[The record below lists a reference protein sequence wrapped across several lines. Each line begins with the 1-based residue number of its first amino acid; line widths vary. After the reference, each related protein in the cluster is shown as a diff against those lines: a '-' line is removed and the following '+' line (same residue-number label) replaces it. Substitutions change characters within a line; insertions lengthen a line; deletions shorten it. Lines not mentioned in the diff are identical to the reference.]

1 LLPRIERAGLRV
13 AIKRRLAS
21 SLSLTRPRRRAS
33 RSRPAA
39 WLRIPPTNEIDSFI
53 APSQPQLAGG
63 RANFVAF
70 VEMQLSLDRVGAIT

>member
-1 LLPRIERAGLRV
+1 MLPRIARVGLRV
-13 AIKRRLAS
+13 AIKRRLELEPDAS
-21 SLSLTRPRRRAS
+21 APPGEPREAV
-33 RSRPAA
+33 A
-39 WLRIPPTNEIDSFI
+39 WLRIPPTNEIDSSI